1 LSTTAH
7 YRVADG
13 LLAGAYPGAPGSV
26 EALEEA
32 GVTLFV
38 DLTHPSDP
46 LERYE
51 HRRLGA
57 RRIGHPIPDMGTPTA
72 ATVIRILDD
81 IEGERTSGG
90 SVYVHCWGGVG
101 RTGAV
106 VGCWFARHGLDDGD
120 PIATIA
126 QLRASIAGTRPSP
139 ETPEQVALVRGWSR
153 GR

>member
-1 LSTTAH
+1 MSTPVH

-13 LLAGAYPGAPGSV
+13 LLAGAYPGALGSI
-26 EALEEA
+26 ESLERA

-51 HRRLGA
+51 HRLRGA

-72 ATVIRILDD
+72 GHVIQILDEID
-81 IEGERTSGG
+81 DARSLGETA
-90 SVYVHCWGGVG
+90 YVHCWGGVG
-101 RTGAV
+101 RTGTV
-106 VGCWFARHGLDDGD
+106 VGCWLVRHGLDRGD

-126 QLRASIAGTRPSP
+126 ELRAPIAGERPSP
-139 ETPEQVALVRGWSR
+139 ETRGQIALVRGWR
-153 GR
+153 HRQ